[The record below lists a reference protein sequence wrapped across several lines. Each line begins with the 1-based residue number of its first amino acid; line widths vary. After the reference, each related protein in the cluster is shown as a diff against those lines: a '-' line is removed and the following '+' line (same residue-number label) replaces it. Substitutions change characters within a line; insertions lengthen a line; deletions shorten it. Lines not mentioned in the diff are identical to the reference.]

1 MKCNVYR
8 WTSNTTVTI
17 VCLLPP
23 GRHHLAKGTDDMLKT
38 ERKTYEAP
46 KLQEL
51 GAMKDITE
59 AGDQPNADQMNGRNN
74 TAFPPGS

>member
-1 MKCNVYR
+1 
-8 WTSNTTVTI
+8 
-17 VCLLPP
+17 
-23 GRHHLAKGTDDMLKT
+23 MLKT

-59 AGDQPNADQMNGRNN
+59 AGNQPNADEMKGRNN
-74 TAFPPGS
+74 TAFPPGSWFDALCL